1 MAKAIFDIAGKLD
14 LLFRIARV
22 GSKTLSFVDSEGV
35 AYPLDGFEF
44 QLNIKER
51 PSSAENLIELTDGS
65 GLTVNASSIEIEVD
79 EEDTDQTEKLKFWE
93 LYETVNKKTWL
104 CGNCYFISRD
114 PSSENDAVTVTVRL
128 DPDTITVT
136 ISNPAS
142 TSEGG
147 ETQTSD
153 QITILGDGLETPYY
167 VAGGQFDAYGAA
179 DVVAREGL
187 LREWDNTENKFP
199 DSGGSGL
206 DEEGN
211 PDGSIERHNRFI
223 GTGTGAWVVRVGGPS
238 EDVNEGA
245 EFIAKIDEPGNDP
258 ANWWFRG

>member
-22 GSKTLSFVDSEGV
+22 GSKTLTFVDSESV

-51 PSSAENLIELTDGS
+51 PSSVENLIELTSGS
-65 GLTVNASSIEIEVD
+65 GLTIGTNSIEIDVD
-79 EEDTDQTEKLKFWE
+79 EEDTAQTEKLKFWE

-136 ISNPAS
+136 ISGS
-142 TSEGG
+142 VGTSESA
-147 ETQTSD
+147 EVQESD
-153 QITILGDGLETPYY
+153 QVTILGDGLETPYY
-167 VAGGQFDAYGAA
+167 VAGEQFDSYGAA
-179 DVVAREGL
+179 AVVAKEGL
-187 LREWDNTENKFP
+187 LREWDNTQNKFP
-199 DSGGSGL
+199 DSGGSGTA
-206 DEEGN
+206 GA
-211 PDGSIERHNRFI
+211 IERHNRFI
-223 GTGTGAWVVRVGGPS
+223 GTGVGAWVVRTSGPT

-245 EFIAKIDEPGNDP
+245 EFIAKIDAPGQTP